1 MNRHRH
7 CLPPGLGP
15 LLRTS
20 CGGYN
25 IMARLN
31 IEEEP

>member
-1 MNRHRH
+1 MVRG
-7 CLPPGLGP
+7 PGERPRP